1 MKKLSGV
8 HETNKT
14 EQHQPKKRRKSHIKR
29 KRARQNSTRQQQRQ
43 QQKEED
49 EEKEEEERRGE
60 EKNKKTTAWP
70 IISETLSAIPHLW
83 FGAWSQ
89 FMIPIMVGEKDNRSV
104 HYFREREKERKRD
117 RYEEKERKRILE
129 SLLRFS
135 GKLTHLY
142 YQRSLLTKAIYW

>member
-1 MKKLSGV
+1 
-8 HETNKT
+8 
-14 EQHQPKKRRKSHIKR
+14 
-29 KRARQNSTRQQQRQ
+29 
-43 QQKEED
+43 
-49 EEKEEEERRGE
+49 
-60 EKNKKTTAWP
+60 
-70 IISETLSAIPHLW
+70 
-83 FGAWSQ
+83 
-89 FMIPIMVGEKDNRSV
+89 MIPIMVGEKDNRSV